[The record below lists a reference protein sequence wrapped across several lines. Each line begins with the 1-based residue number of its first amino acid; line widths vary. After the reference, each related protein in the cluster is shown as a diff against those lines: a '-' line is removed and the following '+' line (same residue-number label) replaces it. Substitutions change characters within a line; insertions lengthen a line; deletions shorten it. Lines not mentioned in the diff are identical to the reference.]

1 MRGTERKQEHLF
13 HVFSVEERIPVDHP
27 VRGLRTLCDE
37 ALGRMHAVFEA
48 MYSDVGR
55 PSIAPETLLKSTVLM
70 ALYSVRSENLFCEQ
84 LNYNLLF
91 RWFLGMDPSSASFER
106 SVFSKN
112 RARLLEHEVGKEF
125 LATVVMMARERKLL
139 SPDHFTVDGTLI
151 ESWASLKSFRPR
163 DEQRNDDKQDGNGFT
178 PQNPDVDFRGQQRS
192 NATHV
197 STTDP
202 EARLIRK
209 GAGKEAKLS
218 FCASAVIENRNGL
231 VVECEVVSATGT
243 AEVESATVL
252 VDRLIEA
259 GVKPKTIGAD
269 KGYHQ
274 SGFVSA
280 MRRRKIAPHVAQVT
294 DRHVPGLDG
303 RTTNRD
309 SYQVS
314 QKKRK
319 LVEQCFG
326 FAKTVAG
333 VRKSRLVG
341 INPTEFLLQTALAT
355 LNLLRISKLST
366 A

>member
-1 MRGTERKQEHLF
+1 
-13 HVFSVEERIPVDHP
+13 
-27 VRGLRTLCDE
+27 
-37 ALGRMHAVFEA
+37 
-48 MYSDVGR
+48 
-55 PSIAPETLLKSTVLM
+55 
-70 ALYSVRSENLFCEQ
+70 
-84 LNYNLLF
+84 
-91 RWFLGMDPSSASFER
+91 MDPSSASFER
-106 SVFSKN
+106 TVFSKN
-112 RARLLEHEVGKEF
+112 RARLLEHEVGREF

-163 DEQRNDDKQDGNGFT
+163 DEQQDDDKKDGNGFT
-178 PQNPDVDFRGQQRS
+178 PQNPDVDFRGQKRS
-192 NATHV
+192 NVTHT

-202 EARLIRK
+202 EARLMRK

-218 FCASAVIENRNGL
+218 FCASAITENRNGL

-243 AEVESATVL
+243 AEIASATVL
-252 VDRLIEA
+252 VDRLIDV
-259 GVKPKTIGAD
+259 GVEPKTIGAD

-274 SGFVSA
+274 SGFVSE
-280 MRRRKIAPHVAQVT
+280 MRRRNIAPHVAQVT
-294 DRHVPGLDG
+294 GRRVPGLDR
-303 RTTNRD
+303 RTTNQD
-309 SYQVS
+309 SYRVS

-319 LVEQCFG
+319 LIEQCFG

-341 INPTEFLLQTALAT
+341 INSTGFLLQMALAT